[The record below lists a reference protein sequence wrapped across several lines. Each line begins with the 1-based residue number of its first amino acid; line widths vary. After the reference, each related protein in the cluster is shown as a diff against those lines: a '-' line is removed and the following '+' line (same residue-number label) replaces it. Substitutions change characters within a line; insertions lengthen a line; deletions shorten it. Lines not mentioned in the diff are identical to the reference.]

1 MIPNLLETDN
11 IERPAI
17 GLITLNGSNAKAKAR
32 QIPEGRSW
40 RDIDNNK
47 DLEQQYKDAIRTQPS
62 DCLSNYPLIPSETP
76 SNT

>member
-32 QIPEGRSW
+32 QIP
-40 RDIDNNK
+40 
-47 DLEQQYKDAIRTQPS
+47 
-62 DCLSNYPLIPSETP
+62 
-76 SNT
+76 